1 MKHTNNPHII
11 YILTKLELGGAQKVC
26 LALFDGVATQE
37 MTTALITGAEGT
49 LIPAVKDKKNVTLIG
64 SLLRQAKLSSI
75 RQDLACLKE
84 LIRLLGSAKKSHP
97 DLIVHTHSTK
107 AGVLGRIAAWCVS
120 VKVVHTIHGYGFHE
134 QQPKITWLAIYAIE
148 LLLSA
153 CTTHYLCVSRAD
165 AKTGMRLFP
174 GFTKKHTIIRAAVD
188 QRLFKRPIEQAI
200 SFPQD
205 SQPFIFGTIS
215 CFKPQKN
222 LKDLIRAFAV
232 VHAQQPHARLEIIG
246 DGEQRVELEKL
257 IHAYKLDD
265 VVTLHGWQ
273 QDVQAY
279 SKRWHTFVLSSLW
292 EGLPCAIIEAR
303 LLHIPVV
310 CYDTGGINEVVLHGK
325 NGFLIERGNW
335 QLLADHMM
343 QLVTSP
349 ELYRRFQTYV
359 DDVAD
364 FDIPAMIQEHTTLY
378 RSLIKSHTHPVKDA
392 L

>member
-11 YILTKLELGGAQKVC
+11 YILTKLELGGAQKIC

-49 LIPAVKDKKNVTLIG
+49 LIPIVKDKKNVILIG
-64 SLLRQAKLSSI
+64 SLLRQATFSSI

-84 LIRLLGSAKKSHP
+84 LIRLLRVAKKNHP
-97 DLIVHTHSTK
+97 GLIVHTHSTK
-107 AGVLGRIAAWCVS
+107 AGVLGRVAAWCAS

-134 QQPKITWLAIYAIE
+134 RQPKIIWLAIYAIE

-153 CTTHYLCVSRAD
+153 FTTHYLCVSRAD
-165 AKTGMRLFP
+165 AKTGIRLFP

-200 SFPQD
+200 PFPQ
-205 SQPFIFGTIS
+205 SPQPFIFGTIS

-222 LKDLIRAFAV
+222 LKDLIRAFAW
-232 VHAQQPHARLEIIG
+232 VHAQQPHAQLEIVG
-246 DGEQRVELEKL
+246 DGEQRAELEKL
-257 IHAYKLDD
+257 IHYYKLGD
-265 VVTLHGWQ
+265 VVKLHGWQ
-273 QDVQAY
+273 HDVQTY
-279 SKRWHTFVLSSLW
+279 TKRWHTFVLSSLW

-310 CYDTGGINEVVLHGK
+310 CYDTGGINEVVLHGQ
-325 NGFLIERGNW
+325 NGFLVERGNW

-343 QLVTSP
+343 KLITSP
-349 ELYRRFQTYV
+349 ELYSRFQTYL
-359 DDVAD
+359 DDFTD
-364 FDIPAMIQEHTTLY
+364 FEISAMIQQHTMLY
-378 RSLIKSHTHPVKDA
+378 RSLIKNHTHPLKDA